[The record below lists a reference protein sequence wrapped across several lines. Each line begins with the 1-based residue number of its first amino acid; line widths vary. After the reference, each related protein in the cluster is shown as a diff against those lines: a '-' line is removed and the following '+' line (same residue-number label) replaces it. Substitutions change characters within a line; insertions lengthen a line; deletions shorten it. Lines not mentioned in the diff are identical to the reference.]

1 MADVEI
7 KTEKENHFLERK
19 EIQFRVTHDKEGT
32 PNRDLIR
39 EKIATL
45 MNVGKD
51 MVVIQRLRSIYGK
64 GESFGYA
71 KVYKNLDKLRSV
83 ESDYVLKR
91 NKLYVEKKKKE
102 PGEAAK
108 EGEKKGEKKEEKK

>member
-1 MADVEI
+1 
-7 KTEKENHFLERK
+7 
-19 EIQFRVTHDKEGT
+19 
-32 PNRDLIR
+32 
-39 EKIATL
+39 

-108 EGEKKGEKKEEKK
+108 EGEKKGEKKRREEITLDVSMGVCEI